1 MSILV
6 SFGFPS
12 PHSPP
17 PPPPSLLSCSL
28 LLFSLSLLALVSKNL
43 NIFFWFHRDLGVHHF
58 CLNCGENFSGVLL
71 LIYLF
76 FFFGHINVHLF
87 LNSNFPKRFIVF
99 KVKFCGMITWGKHRG
114 GNLGEPWASFSGTVS
129 LPLVFTPSG
138 MSRALPVV
146 HIMFF
151 FSAHQSEQ
159 LENVILIRINN

>member
-43 NIFFWFHRDLGVHHF
+43 NIFFWFHRDLGDF

-76 FFFGHINVHLF
+76 FFFGHINVHWF
-87 LNSNFPKRFIVF
+87 LNSNFPKRVIVF